1 LQGKAVK
8 TPRKGRKKELQ
19 DLVDAEGQKSASKAA
34 CFDEEH
40 AAERGAKRRGGVKV
54 HERRKGFLNKAP
66 TDMHQKP

>member
-1 LQGKAVK
+1 MLKGK
-8 TPRKGRKKELQ
+8 
-19 DLVDAEGQKSASKAA
+19 KSASKAA